1 MVMAWICKGALTAFV
16 IWLVMRV
23 ADRCGPRVG
32 GVAAALPTVTA
43 PTLLWVAHEHGV
55 GFAAGAAVG
64 SVAACAVL
72 ASFALTYA
80 LTARRR
86 GSAVAL
92 MAGTAAVGVTALPAL
107 ALSHSLGLS
116 LLGALAAAVLAGAA
130 MRRRPGVRTIASP
143 VPVAHSRSGDRER
156 VCVAVCVGATTALV
170 AAIGP
175 ALGDD
180 ATGLLASLPL
190 IGAAV
195 AVLEQSRGGAPAAA
209 EFLRGYVA
217 GLFARAAFGAT
228 FALTVPALGAPAG
241 LALAVGAAVV
251 LTGAARHAA
260 FAHARR
266 RWLSWAA

>member
-1 MVMAWICKGALTAFV
+1 MVTAWICKGALTAFV
-16 IWLVMRV
+16 VWLVMRV

-43 PTLLWVAHEHGV
+43 PTLLWVAHDQGV
-55 GFAAGAAVG
+55 RFAAGAAVG

-92 MAGTAAVGVTALPAL
+92 TAGIAAVAVTALPAL

-116 LLGALAAAVLAGAA
+116 LLGALAAALLAGAA
-130 MRRRPGVRTIASP
+130 MRRHPGAKDAALRVTAARCGP
-143 VPVAHSRSGDRER
+143 RELER
-156 VCVAVCVGATTALV
+156 IGAAVCVGAMTALV
-170 AAIGP
+170 AAVGP
-175 ALGDD
+175 AFGDD

-190 IGAAV
+190 IGAVV

-228 FALTVPALGAPAG
+228 FALAVPATGALAG
-241 LALAVGAAVV
+241 LALAAGATVA
-251 LTGAARHAA
+251 LSIAARHAA
-260 FAHARR
+260 FVHARR
-266 RWLSWAA
+266 RWLAWAS